1 LLARCAW
8 YLQWFSWLPSSRKRT
23 SEDRI
28 ETSVLVYPSYK
39 ARILNDSFLILFL
52 SLISN
57 E

>member
-52 SLISN
+52 SMISN